1 MSGSPRDDD
10 ELERLREE
18 RLQELQDSQG
28 QEELHDAQREAVEN
42 QKRAMLQ
49 QYLTDGARK
58 RLNTVKMSRPDHGEQ
73 VEQQLLALIQ
83 SGRVQSKIDEDT
95 MKQLLR
101 ELQPDRKKFDIRRR

>member
-1 MSGSPRDDD
+1 MSGSSGDD

-18 RLQELQDSQG
+18 RMEQLQNQQAQD
-28 QEELHDAQREAVEN
+28 EMAEAQREAVEN
-42 QKRAMLQ
+42 QKRALLQ

-58 RLNTVKMSRPDHGEQ
+58 RLNTVKMGRPDHGEQ

-95 MKQLLR
+95 MVELLR

>member
-18 RLQELQDSQG
+18 RLQELQDQQS
-28 QEELHDAQREAVEN
+28 QEELRDAQREAVEN

-58 RLNTVKMSRPDHGEQ
+58 RLNTVKMGRPDHGEQ